1 MIDGASSPT
10 ITGYGL
16 LPLIETERQRIEEVL
31 QRLVKTDPV
40 DLVSEDLTGIS
51 SRNLAMH
58 REIIDSLQARPDA
71 DWRIQRLASE
81 LATAR
86 IVEKTFV
93 ARAAL
98 MAGRQEPNVAAL
110 TPAQE
115 ALGAA
120 FKRINHQV
128 DFVLNEVQASHRLAS
143 ETIRT
148 FIEYEMLGDVLKPI
162 RLSPPEDTDS
172 RLIDG
177 GFPLSEGEP

>member
-1 MIDGASSPT
+1 MGGIGQDLIRPVYDSTRAGWCLLNGEPVTCRETKRTTEISTLFKTPEAVANWLIDITGEQAISLIDGASSPT

-110 TPAQE
+110 T
-115 ALGAA
+115 
-120 FKRINHQV
+120 
-128 DFVLNEVQASHRLAS
+128 
-143 ETIRT
+143 
-148 FIEYEMLGDVLKPI
+148 
-162 RLSPPEDTDS
+162 LS
-172 RLIDG
+172 LIHI
-177 GFPLSEGEP
+177 